1 MFFNYQM
8 PIKAKNM
15 YINQTITSTC
25 NTLITSIFVILSIA
39 LFASPSLSGYSG
51 FASTIKGKNAEI
63 SHDKL
68 IHPAGHFLWGQ
79 IGHRV
84 TGWIA
89 QDLLNPQARQ
99 AVERILEGNSLA
111 EVSTWMD
118 EVRSDPS
125 FDYMGPWHY
134 VTIPPGQTYET
145 ADKAEGGDVL
155 WALDKVISELKKGGL
170 SPDQEAINLKVLV
183 HLIGDLHQ
191 PLHVGNGTDRGGN
204 DVRIEWFRNQSNLHR
219 VWDSEM
225 INSKQLS
232 FTELADFIDD
242 GLDESVVEEW
252 QSTHWHDWAIESQS
266 LLDQAYDLPEN
277 GRLSYEY
284 MFKNFDTV
292 QLRLLQAGVR
302 MAGVINDIYKN

>member
-1 MFFNYQM
+1 
-8 PIKAKNM
+8 M
-15 YINQTITSTC
+15 YSKQR
-25 NTLITSIFVILSIA
+25 NTFTQNTFIPTIFVVLSIA
-39 LFASPSLSGYSG
+39 FFSSPSLNGYSVLT
-51 FASTIKGKNAEI
+51 STNKWTSPELSN
-63 SHDKL
+63 DKAMY
-68 IHPAGHFLWGQ
+68 PAGYVWWGQ
-79 IGHRV
+79 IGHRA

-89 QDLLNPQARQ
+89 QDLLNAQARQ
-99 AVERILEGNSLA
+99 AVERVLEGNSLA

-134 VTIPPGQTYET
+134 VTLPPGQTYQTVE
-145 ADKAEGGDVL
+145 KAEGGDVL
-155 WALDKVISELKKGGL
+155 WALDKVVSELKAGGL
-170 SPDQEAINLKVLV
+170 SPEQEAINLKVLV

-204 DVRIEWFRNQSNLHR
+204 DVRVEWFGDRSNLHR

-242 GLDESVVEEW
+242 GLDETVIEEW
-252 QSTHWHDWAIESQS
+252 QSTHWYDWAIESQS
-266 LLDQAYDLPEN
+266 LLDQVYDLPEN

-284 MFKNFDTV
+284 MFKNFDAV

-302 MAGVINDIYKN
+302 MAGVINDIYGE

>member
-1 MFFNYQM
+1 
-8 PIKAKNM
+8 M
-15 YINQTITSTC
+15 YSKQR
-25 NTLITSIFVILSIA
+25 NTFTQNTFIPTIFVVLCIV
-39 LFASPSLSGYSG
+39 LFSSPSLNGYSG
-51 FASTIKGKNAEI
+51 LKSTNKWTSPELSN
-63 SHDKL
+63 DKAM
-68 IHPAGHFLWGQ
+68 HPAGYVWWGQ
-79 IGHRV
+79 IGHRA

-89 QDLLNPQARQ
+89 QDLLNAQARQ
-99 AVERILEGNSLA
+99 AVERVLEGNSLA

-125 FDYMGPWHY
+125 FNYMGPWHY
-134 VTIPPGQTYET
+134 VTLPPGQTYQTVE
-145 ADKAEGGDVL
+145 KAEGGDVL
-155 WALDKVISELKKGGL
+155 WALDKVVSELKAGGL
-170 SPDQEAINLKVLV
+170 SPEQEAINLKVLV

-204 DVRIEWFRNQSNLHR
+204 DVRVEWFGDRSNLHR

-242 GLDESVVEEW
+242 GLDETIIEEW
-252 QSTHWHDWAIESQS
+252 QSTHWYDWAIESQS
-266 LLDQAYDLPEN
+266 LLDQVYDLPEN

-284 MFKNFDTV
+284 MFKNFDAV

-302 MAGVINDIYKN
+302 MAGVINDIYGE

>member
-1 MFFNYQM
+1 MYSKQ
-8 PIKAKNM
+8 PIKFIRN
-15 YINQTITSTC
+15 IFITY
-25 NTLITSIFVILSIA
+25 IFVVLISA
-39 LFASPSLSGYSG
+39 LFTSPSLSGYSG
-51 FASTIKGKNAEI
+51 FMPINKGKNAEI
-63 SHDKL
+63 SRNKL
-68 IHPAGHFLWGQ
+68 VHPTGHFWWGQ

-89 QDLLNPQARQ
+89 EDLLSTQARQ
-99 AVERILEGNSLA
+99 AVERVLEGNSLA

-134 VTIPPGQTYET
+134 VTIPIGQTYET

-155 WALDKVISELKKGGL
+155 WALDKVVSKLKKGGL
-170 SPDQEAINLKVLV
+170 SPEQEAINLKILV

-204 DVRIEWFRNQSNLHR
+204 DVLLEWFGVQSNLHR

-252 QSTHWHDWAIESQS
+252 QSTHWNDWAIESQS
-266 LLDQAYDLPEN
+266 LLDQAYDLPKN

-284 MFKNFDTV
+284 MFKNFDIV

-302 MAGVINDIYKN
+302 LAGVINDIYGN

>member
-1 MFFNYQM
+1 
-8 PIKAKNM
+8 M
-15 YINQTITSTC
+15 YSKQR
-25 NTLITSIFVILSIA
+25 NTFTQNTFIPTIFVVLCIA
-39 LFASPSLSGYSG
+39 FFSSPSLNGYSVLT
-51 FASTIKGKNAEI
+51 STNKWTSPELSN
-63 SHDKL
+63 DKAM
-68 IHPAGHFLWGQ
+68 HPAGYFWWGQ
-79 IGHRV
+79 IGHRA

-89 QDLLNPQARQ
+89 QDLLSAQARQ
-99 AVERILEGNSLA
+99 AVDRVLEGNSLA

-134 VTIPPGQTYET
+134 VTLPPGQTYQTVE
-145 ADKAEGGDVL
+145 KAEGGDVL
-155 WALDKVISELKKGGL
+155 WALDKVVSELKAGGL
-170 SPDQEAINLKVLV
+170 SPEQEAINLKVLV
-183 HLIGDLHQ
+183 HLIGDVHQ

-204 DVRIEWFRNQSNLHR
+204 DVQVEWFGNRSNLHR

-242 GLDESVVEEW
+242 GLDETIIEEW
-252 QSTHWHDWAIESQS
+252 QSTHWYDWAMESQS
-266 LLDQAYDLPEN
+266 LLDQVYDLPEN

-284 MFKNFDTV
+284 MFKNFDAV

-302 MAGVINDIYKN
+302 MAGVINDIYGE

>member
-1 MFFNYQM
+1 MYCKQAFTTNRNACL
-8 PIKAKNM
+8 PI
-15 YINQTITSTC
+15 IV
-25 NTLITSIFVILSIA
+25 VILSIV
-39 LFASPSLSGYSG
+39 LFSSSNLFGHTGPKTSHRLTAMEIGY
-51 FASTIKGKNAEI
+51 
-63 SHDKL
+63 DK
-68 IHPAGHFLWGQ
+68 PMPFTAYFWWGQ
-79 IGHRV
+79 IGHRA
-84 TGWIA
+84 TGLIA
-89 QDLLNPQARQ
+89 QNLLSPEAQREI
-99 AVERILEGNSLA
+99 ERVLEGNSLA

-134 VTIPPGQTYET
+134 VTIPPSKTYET
-145 ADKAEGGDVL
+145 AEKAEGGDVL
-155 WALDKVISELKKGGL
+155 WALDKVVGELKAGGL
-170 SPDQEAINLKVLV
+170 SPEHEAINLKVLV

-204 DVRIEWFRNQSNLHR
+204 DVRLEWFGERSNLHR

-242 GLDESVVEEW
+242 GLDETVIEEW
-252 QSTHWHDWAIESQS
+252 QSTHWYDWAMESQS
-266 LLDQAYDLPEN
+266 LLDQVYDLPEN

-284 MFKNFDTV
+284 MFKNFDAV

-302 MAGVINDIYKN
+302 MAGVINDIYGE

>member
-1 MFFNYQM
+1 MNNKQ
-8 PIKAKNM
+8 PI
-15 YINQTITSTC
+15 TFTR
-25 NTLITSIFVILSIA
+25 NTFIPTIFVVLSIV
-39 LFASPSLSGYSG
+39 LFNSPSLSGYSVL
-51 FASTIKGKNAEI
+51 TPTDKGKNTKI

-89 QDLLNPQARQ
+89 QDLLSLQARQ
-99 AVERILEGNSLA
+99 EINRVLEGKSLA

-134 VTIPPGQTYET
+134 VTIPLGQTYET
-145 ADKAEGGDVL
+145 AEKAEGGDVL
-155 WALDKVISELKKGGL
+155 WALDKVVSELKKGGL
-170 SPDQEAINLKVLV
+170 SPKQEAINLKVLV

-204 DVRIEWFRNQSNLHR
+204 DVRLEWFGERSNLHR

-225 INSKQLS
+225 INSKLLS
-232 FTELADFIDD
+232 FSELADFIDD
-242 GLDESVVEEW
+242 GLDESVVDEW
-252 QSTHWHDWAIESQS
+252 QSSHWHDWAIESQS
-266 LLDQAYDLPEN
+266 LLDKAYDLPEN

-302 MAGVINDIYKN
+302 MAGVINYIYGN

>member
-1 MFFNYQM
+1 
-8 PIKAKNM
+8 M
-15 YINQTITSTC
+15 YSKQR
-25 NTLITSIFVILSIA
+25 NTFTQNTFIPTIFVVLSIA
-39 LFASPSLSGYSG
+39 FFSSPSLNGYSG
-51 FASTIKGKNAEI
+51 LTSTNKWTSPGMNNDIAT
-63 SHDKL
+63 
-68 IHPAGHFLWGQ
+68 HPAGYLWWGQ
-79 IGHRV
+79 IGHRA

-89 QDLLNPQARQ
+89 QDLLSAQARQ
-99 AVERILEGNSLA
+99 SVDRVLEGNSLA

-134 VTIPPGQTYET
+134 VTLPPGQTYQTVE
-145 ADKAEGGDVL
+145 KAEGGDVL
-155 WALDKVISELKKGGL
+155 WALDKVVSELKAGGL
-170 SPDQEAINLKVLV
+170 SPEQEAINLKVLV
-183 HLIGDLHQ
+183 HLIGDVHQ

-204 DVRIEWFRNQSNLHR
+204 DVRVEWFGDRSNLHR

-242 GLDESVVEEW
+242 GLDETVIEEW
-252 QSTHWHDWAIESQS
+252 QSTHWYDWAIESQS
-266 LLDQAYDLPEN
+266 LLDQVYDLPEN

-284 MFKNFDTV
+284 MIKNFDAV

-302 MAGVINDIYKN
+302 MAGVINDIYGE

>member
-1 MFFNYQM
+1 M
-8 PIKAKNM
+8 
-15 YINQTITSTC
+15 
-25 NTLITSIFVILSIA
+25 
-39 LFASPSLSGYSG
+39 
-51 FASTIKGKNAEI
+51 
-63 SHDKL
+63 
-68 IHPAGHFLWGQ
+68 HPAGYFWWGQ
-79 IGHRV
+79 IGHRA

-89 QDLLNPQARQ
+89 QDLLSAQARQ
-99 AVERILEGNSLA
+99 AVDRVLEGNSLA

-134 VTIPPGQTYET
+134 VTLPPGQTYQTVE
-145 ADKAEGGDVL
+145 KAEGGDVL
-155 WALDKVISELKKGGL
+155 WALDKVVSELKAGGL
-170 SPDQEAINLKVLV
+170 SPEQEAINLKVLV
-183 HLIGDLHQ
+183 HLIGDVHQ

-204 DVRIEWFRNQSNLHR
+204 DVRVEWFGDRSNLHR

-242 GLDESVVEEW
+242 GLDETVIEEW
-252 QSTHWHDWAIESQS
+252 QSTHWYDWAIESQS
-266 LLDQAYDLPEN
+266 LLDQVYDLPEN

-284 MFKNFDTV
+284 MFKNFNAV

-302 MAGVINDIYKN
+302 MAGVINDIYGE

>member
-1 MFFNYQM
+1 
-8 PIKAKNM
+8 
-15 YINQTITSTC
+15 
-25 NTLITSIFVILSIA
+25 
-39 LFASPSLSGYSG
+39 
-51 FASTIKGKNAEI
+51 
-63 SHDKL
+63 
-68 IHPAGHFLWGQ
+68 
-79 IGHRV
+79 
-84 TGWIA
+84 
-89 QDLLNPQARQ
+89 
-99 AVERILEGNSLA
+99 
-111 EVSTWMD
+111 MD

-134 VTIPPGQTYET
+134 VTIPPSQTYKT
-145 ADKAEGGDVL
+145 ADKAKGGDVL
-155 WALDKVISELKKGGL
+155 WALDKVVSELNKGGL
-170 SPDQEAINLKVLV
+170 SPEQEAINLKVLV

-204 DVRIEWFRNQSNLHR
+204 DVRLEWFGEWSNLHR

-302 MAGVINDIYKN
+302 IAGVINDIYGNS

>member
-1 MFFNYQM
+1 
-8 PIKAKNM
+8 M
-15 YINQTITSTC
+15 YSKQR
-25 NTLITSIFVILSIA
+25 NTFTQNTFIPTIFVVLSIA
-39 LFASPSLSGYSG
+39 FFSSPSLNGYSG
-51 FASTIKGKNAEI
+51 LKSTNKWTSPELSN
-63 SHDKL
+63 DKAM
-68 IHPAGHFLWGQ
+68 HPAGYFWWGQ
-79 IGHRV
+79 IGHRA

-89 QDLLNPQARQ
+89 QDLLSTQARQ
-99 AVERILEGNSLA
+99 AVDRVLEGNSLA

-134 VTIPPGQTYET
+134 VTLPPGQTYQTVE
-145 ADKAEGGDVL
+145 KAEGGDVL
-155 WALDKVISELKKGGL
+155 WALDKVVSELKAGGL
-170 SPDQEAINLKVLV
+170 SPEQEAINLKVLV
-183 HLIGDLHQ
+183 HLIGDVHQ

-204 DVRIEWFRNQSNLHR
+204 DVQVEWFGDRSNLHR

-242 GLDESVVEEW
+242 GLDETVIEEW
-252 QSTHWHDWAIESQS
+252 QSTHWYDWAIESQS
-266 LLDQAYDLPEN
+266 LLDQVYDLPEN

-284 MFKNFDTV
+284 MFKNFDAV

-302 MAGVINDIYKN
+302 MAGVINDIYGE

>member
-1 MFFNYQM
+1 MYRKL
-8 PIKAKNM
+8 PI
-15 YINQTITSTC
+15 TITQ
-25 NTLITSIFVILSIA
+25 NTFIPTIFVLLSIA
-39 LFASPSLSGYSG
+39 LFTSPRLSGYSG
-51 FASTIKGKNAEI
+51 FAPKNKGKNAEM
-63 SHDKL
+63 SYDKL
-68 IHPAGHFLWGQ
+68 IHPGGYFWWGQ

-89 QDLLNPQARQ
+89 QDLLSPQAQ
-99 AVERILEGNSLA
+99 QEVERVLEGKSLA

-125 FDYMGPWHY
+125 FNYMGPWHY
-134 VTIPPGQTYET
+134 VTIPTGQKYET

-155 WALDKVISELKKGGL
+155 WALDKVVRELKKGGL
-170 SPDQEAINLKVLV
+170 SPEQETINLKVLV

-204 DVRIEWFRNQSNLHR
+204 DVRLEWFGERSNLHR

-232 FTELADFIDD
+232 FTELADFTDN

-252 QSTHWHDWAIESQS
+252 QSTHWYEWAIESQS

-302 MAGVINDIYKN
+302 MAGIINDIYGN